1 MKPCIRLLTSYSLG
15 GEVDFCGHVLCS
27 VLWVAGALILSHHLQ
42 PSEEKDPMRVH
53 QSLLRQLMRRLA
65 ICVGLI
71 AVLLVASSRATAQ
84 SVTFNFS
91 DGLSDGWANA
101 GFSST
106 PAAAVANFGGTNYIQ
121 LPLGGFQVAN
131 YGTGTTSDPFFQAM
145 QAAALNPAGYNI
157 SYDYRVDTS
166 TFSGAT
172 FLQLG
177 TFVNTGSG
185 YYAQDYGTD
194 QVQLSGTDIATGGVF
209 TGHVSVNMATVGFT
223 MPTSPLDTFYR
234 LGIIE
239 NGNGTGVSASF
250 TNISVAPVP
259 EPASL
264 ALMGLGGL
272 ALGSFAIRRRVR

>member
-1 MKPCIRLLTSYSLG
+1 MTLHASFLR
-15 GEVDFCGHVLCS
+15 
-27 VLWVAGALILSHHLQ
+27 
-42 PSEEKDPMRVH
+42 
-53 QSLLRQLMRRLA
+53 RQLGKLSFCLG
-65 ICVGLI
+65 IV
-71 AVLLVASSRATAQ
+71 VLLVASSRATAQ

-106 PAAAVANFGGTNYIQ
+106 PAAAVSNFGGTNYIQ
-121 LPLGGFQVAN
+121 IPLGGFQVGN
-131 YGTGTTSDPFFQAM
+131 YGTGNPSDPLFLAM

-185 YYAQDYGTD
+185 YYQQNYGAG

-209 TGHVSVNMATVGFT
+209 TGHVSVNMAAIGFT

-234 LGIIE
+234 LGLIE

-264 ALMGLGGL
+264 ALLAMGGIGFGVL
-272 ALGSFAIRRRVR
+272 AIRRRRR